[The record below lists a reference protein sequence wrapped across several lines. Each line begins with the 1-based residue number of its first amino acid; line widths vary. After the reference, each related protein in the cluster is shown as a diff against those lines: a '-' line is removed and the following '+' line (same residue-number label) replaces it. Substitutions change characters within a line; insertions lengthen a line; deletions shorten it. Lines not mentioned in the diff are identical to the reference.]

1 MTKRN
6 NFQSTAALLLF
17 SLITVSCITT
27 DKSLGENFIPDDH
40 IIKIKTA
47 EINIPV
53 QMKMSDSLQSIFSGY
68 LLFGAY
74 KDPDLGTTIAGSA
87 FQIIPAIN
95 DNDYGENPVPSYVR
109 LSMQV
114 SRSLVLDVS
123 ENNIPQN
130 IYLYTLKKD
139 LDSTTAYNNSITI
152 DDIDPVPINTG
163 GTVFFGGD
171 SIVMNL
177 SLDYAKSLL
186 TATTEERDST
196 DIYVKRFKGLYMT
209 TEPLPGALKGGRF
222 NVINPS
228 DAFMEI
234 MYRHVDKTNNIDKDS
249 LLYYYIST
257 SRPYLNVF
265 NHSSK
270 VLESANPQ
278 GKILM
283 EGLAG
288 IKPYIDFSAV
298 KTIFTN
304 WATAN
309 NFNISQVLVAK
320 AELRLPYE
328 FPSNYVTMEQF
339 PSHIFL
345 ATKEISETYDLPL
358 YQPLSDIKVQS
369 TGLNNRSLLYYSLDI
384 SSYLQKVLKGTLTGI
399 SLNAWVTSIAQ
410 ETNSYTGDVS
420 YYVDNLV
427 YCKATLNGN
436 NDVRKPQIVITYAV
450 MMP

>member
-68 LLFGAY
+68 LLLGAY

-87 FQIIPAIN
+87 FQMIPTIN

-177 SLDYAKSLL
+177 SLDYAKKLL
-186 TATTEERDST
+186 TATAEERDST
-196 DIYVKRFKGLYMT
+196 NIFLKRFKGLFLS
-209 TEPLPGALKGGRF
+209 TEPLPGAINGGRF
-222 NVINPS
+222 NIINPT
-228 DAFMEI
+228 DVYMTLE
-234 MYRHVDKTNNIDKDS
+234 YRHVDQTKGIDKDS
-249 LLYYYIST
+249 ILLYYISS
-257 SRPYLNVF
+257 SRPYVNSIS
-265 NHSSK
+265 HSSK
-270 VLESANPQ
+270 RLESANPQ
-278 GKILM
+278 GKIYI

-288 IKPYIDFSAV
+288 VKPFIDFAEV
-298 KTIFTN
+298 KRVFTN

-345 ATKEISETYDLPL
+345 ATKELSETYGLPL

-369 TGLNNRSLLYYSLDI
+369 TGLNNRSSFYYSLDI
-384 SSYLQKVLKGTLTGI
+384 SSYLQKVLKGTFAGT
-399 SLNAWVTSIAQ
+399 SLKTWVTSMSQ
-410 ETNSYTGDVS
+410 ETNTSTGDVS

-450 MMP
+450 MP